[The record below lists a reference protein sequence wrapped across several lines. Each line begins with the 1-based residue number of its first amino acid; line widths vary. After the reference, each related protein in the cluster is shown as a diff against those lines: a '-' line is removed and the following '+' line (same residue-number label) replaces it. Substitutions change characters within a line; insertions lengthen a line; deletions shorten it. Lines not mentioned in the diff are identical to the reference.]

1 MLDGQYICIFIL
13 SLNRFFCLLVPDESF
28 LDIQSKSYILYISN
42 KIWFVCQA
50 IPRRIYKI
58 SHINF
63 LPFHEI
69 RALVYCVIVIM
80 STSFH
85 QTDHWFWCYVCFR
98 FIWIR
103 GDMIDLRNWMGL
115 VSISIIFYGI
125 YQIYHI
131 DVLWAIVI
139 EVPIK

>member
-1 MLDGQYICIFIL
+1 MSEACWMDNIFFFIL
-13 SLNRFFCLLVPDESF
+13 SLNRSFCLLVPDESL

-50 IPRRIYKI
+50 IPRRIYKM

-69 RALVYCVIVIM
+69 WALVYCVIVIM

-85 QTDHWFWCYVCFR
+85 QMDHWFWCYVCFR
-98 FIWIR
+98 IW
-103 GDMIDLRNWMGL
+103 GDMIDFENWMSL
-115 VSISIIFYGI
+115 VSISIIFYAT
-125 YQIYHI
+125 YCIYHI
-131 DVLWAIVI
+131 YV
-139 EVPIK
+139 